1 MIKDMYSSSID
12 FHPSLLAWLNAILE
26 CNRHQLNCF
35 ITTTSKKS
43 ARVWS
48 FYSTHI
54 IKGAAVTA
62 FEAIQNSDI
71 HAKPCIVSEN
81 TSRSHSSVFLNAKPN
96 VVFNIDISFKSTLLS
111 YSLLNEDGA
120 VEKVFDNEYFEVD
133 SLPPLESFYK
143 VSDVTTLN
151 VVEQYISLME
161 TYSND
166 DLNCPSFAG
175 KTETQMHG
183 FKSILNKSSFGNE
196 SLVSTRQRKYIKQ
209 FMLMYLLYIKQ
220 IISSKLSTGLNFI
233 ATMDTKIGYIISIEK
248 MLLDRII
255 GTKAEFKRLVLTSG
269 LFPEDDNLKKLK
281 IITQGEGLLP
291 VIQNFWKLEFPIKT
305 YFVLAQLHEN
315 YIQLTLNQ
323 VVTTS
328 SSKQEESIALKDKI
342 VPIQNIYDSLCMH
355 VWIYIME
362 HSQSI
367 QLCDIHVASS
377 EFIQL
382 FSLNT
387 KTQFLSNLR
396 QFISENLLTKKS
408 ELETDKQNMIQL
420 NDDCGCRVCLTVTD
434 IVDIAFKPILQ
445 TIASFMSASLINTNY
460 FGSYK
465 GIQYLFGL
473 IYFNYNPQFQ
483 IILANI
489 LKSELDNFNEGQEI
503 EAFCEIIPKLPKQ
516 ILMHTIGQ
524 KPFMYKYFQF
534 GRLHQIS
541 SANYGFIIAQYAD
554 SDASESEKPLYKD
567 KKSDKDVIVCEDI
580 ALMELFH

>member
-1 MIKDMYSSSID
+1 M
-12 FHPSLLAWLNAILE
+12 
-26 CNRHQLNCF
+26 
-35 ITTTSKKS
+35 
-43 ARVWS
+43 
-48 FYSTHI
+48 
-54 IKGAAVTA
+54 
-62 FEAIQNSDI
+62 
-71 HAKPCIVSEN
+71 EN
-81 TSRSHSSVFLNAKPN
+81 F
-96 VVFNIDISFKSTLLS
+96 
-111 YSLLNEDGA
+111 
-120 VEKVFDNEYFEVD
+120 
-133 SLPPLESFYK
+133 
-143 VSDVTTLN
+143 
-151 VVEQYISLME
+151 
-161 TYSND
+161 SND
-166 DLNCPSFAG
+166 DLNCPSFVG
-175 KTETQMHG
+175 KMKTQMRE
-183 FKSILNKSSFGNE
+183 FESILNKSSFENE
-196 SLVSTRQRKYIKQ
+196 PLVSTRQQKYIKQ
-209 FMLMYLLYIKQ
+209 FILMYLLYINQ

-233 ATMDTKIGYIISIEK
+233 ATMDTKIGYIVSIEK

-255 GTKAEFKRLVLTSG
+255 GTKAESKRLILTSG
-269 LFPEDDNLKKLK
+269 LFQEDDLKKLK

-328 SSKQEESIALKDKI
+328 SSEQEESIVLKDKI
-342 VPIQNIYDSLCMH
+342 VTIQNIYDSLCIY
-355 VWIYIME
+355 VWIYITE

-367 QLCDIHVASS
+367 QLCEIHVASS

-396 QFISENLLTKKS
+396 QFISENVSDTKKSPEPFLWSSVTVFYLVQLLTKKS
-408 ELETDKQNMIQL
+408 DLETDKKNMIQL

-434 IVDIAFKPILQ
+434 IIEIAFKPILQ
-445 TIASFMSASLINTNY
+445 TIASLMSASLINTNY

-503 EAFCEIIPKLPKQ
+503 EAFCEVIPKLPKQ

-524 KPFMYKYFQF
+524 KPFMYKYFQVSH
-534 GRLHQIS
+534 LHQIS
-541 SANYGFIIAQYAD
+541 SANYGFIIAQYVG
-554 SDASESEKPLYKD
+554 SNASESEKPLYKD
-567 KKSDKDVIVCEDI
+567 NKSDKDVIVCEDI
-580 ALMELFH
+580 AFPLFRKGDTIPCNRFKRVFYLKKQSDKEEVVTIGNLRI